1 MKKTTGLRASIA
13 ALALATAIDAHAL
26 SGEELFNYCAENACG
41 GYFVGAFDGLRIAG
55 AVGGQKMAKAALIC
69 APDDISDEELV
80 DVALAYLRDHASTRH
95 LQAANLAL
103 RAWRE
108 RWPCAQK

>member
-1 MKKTTGLRASIA
+1 MGKWLGACVAAAAFSATT
-13 ALALATAIDAHAL
+13 AHAL

-55 AVGGQKMAKAALIC
+55 AVGGAKMARAALIC
-69 APDDISDEELV
+69 APA
-80 DVALAYLRDHASTRH
+80 DVADDEIADIALGYLQRH
-95 LQAANLAL
+95 PEQRQLQAANLAL

-108 RWPCAQK
+108 RWPCTGG